1 MKPILNI
8 AAYLFVSLEDLPTLR
23 TKMLEECNVRE
34 LKGTILLTGE
44 GINLFL
50 AGKENQMRGFLDWLR
65 SDSRFE
71 TLETKESWSEEQ
83 PFKKMLIKLKAE
95 IIRMNHPS
103 IRPEEGRANFIKP
116 KKLQEWLDRGTDD
129 LGRPVVML
137 DTRNAFEVEYGTF
150 ENALHFNI
158 QKFTEFPEAIAAHK
172 EQLADKTIVSVCTG
186 GIRCEKSGLYM
197 REIGMEHSYQ
207 LEGGILKYFEEVGSA
222 HYQGSCFVFDEREAQ
237 KVAERVVTVGGQPR
251 LMVSDA
257 DFRYALTLR
266 HVDWMECD
274 GNKLHSAVLGDDVLG
289 KLSSHDLGLIEK
301 RVFLLTLAAEV
312 RYGNMT
318 QEQFDAVMRG
328 QEVKPTQAPQPVGP
342 TTGMG
347 ANAAEPESGPTLL
360 ATYAGAGAPG
370 AAQSDAA

>member
-8 AAYLFVSLEDLPTLR
+8 AAYLFVSLEGLPALR
-23 TKMLEECNVRE
+23 TKMLEECNSLE

-50 AGKENQMRGFLDWLR
+50 AGKENEMRGFLNWLR
-65 SDSRFE
+65 SDPRFQ
-71 TLETKESWSEEQ
+71 TLEAKESWSEEQ

-103 IRPEEGRANFIKP
+103 IRPEEGRANFVKP

-158 QKFTEFPEAIAAHK
+158 QKFTEFPEAIAAQK
-172 EQLADKTIVSVCTG
+172 EQLADKTIVSFCTG

-197 REIGMEHSYQ
+197 REIGIEHSYQ

-222 HYQGSCFVFDEREAQ
+222 HYQGTCFVFDQREALEPNLDSIPFEDSNRKNI
-237 KVAERVVTVGGQPR
+237 KV
-251 LMVSDA
+251 S
-257 DFRYALTLR
+257 
-266 HVDWMECD
+266 
-274 GNKLHSAVLGDDVLG
+274 
-289 KLSSHDLGLIEK
+289 
-301 RVFLLTLAAEV
+301 
-312 RYGNMT
+312 
-318 QEQFDAVMRG
+318 
-328 QEVKPTQAPQPVGP
+328 
-342 TTGMG
+342 
-347 ANAAEPESGPTLL
+347 
-360 ATYAGAGAPG
+360 
-370 AAQSDAA
+370 

>member
-8 AAYLFVSLEDLPTLR
+8 AAYLFVSLDDLPALR
-23 TKMLEECNVRE
+23 SKMLEECNARE

-50 AGKENQMRGFLDWLR
+50 AGKTIAIRDFLDWLR
-65 SDSRFE
+65 SDSRFSP
-71 TLETKESWSEEQ
+71 LEAKESWSDHQ

-103 IRPEEGRANFIKP
+103 IRPESGRANFITP

-150 ENALHFNI
+150 ENALHLNI
-158 QKFTEFPEAIAAHK
+158 QKFTQFPETIAAHK
-172 EQLADKTIVSVCTG
+172 EQLANKTVVSFCTG

-222 HYQGSCFVFDEREAQ
+222 HYQGSCFVFDQREALEPDLDSISFEASNRKNI
-237 KVAERVVTVGGQPR
+237 KV
-251 LMVSDA
+251 S
-257 DFRYALTLR
+257 
-266 HVDWMECD
+266 
-274 GNKLHSAVLGDDVLG
+274 
-289 KLSSHDLGLIEK
+289 
-301 RVFLLTLAAEV
+301 
-312 RYGNMT
+312 
-318 QEQFDAVMRG
+318 
-328 QEVKPTQAPQPVGP
+328 
-342 TTGMG
+342 
-347 ANAAEPESGPTLL
+347 
-360 ATYAGAGAPG
+360 
-370 AAQSDAA
+370 